1 MISQIDN
8 WVLEAACHQLK
19 EWEGDK
25 LSSDLI
31 LSVNISAK
39 QFHQADFVERVKKA
53 LNHYGIKASRLR
65 FELTETM
72 LVDNIDETIVKMSA
86 INQMGVAFS
95 LDDFGTGYS
104 SLQYLQRLPLIQ
116 LKIDK
121 SFLEDIFSN
130 ENNQRIV
137 ETIINMALGLK
148 LEVIAEGVEAEAQVE
163 FLAIRGCQKYQ
174 GYLFGKPV
182 PVDKFNTS
190 LRIV

>member
-1 MISQIDN
+1 
-8 WVLEAACHQLK
+8 
-19 EWEGDK
+19 
-25 LSSDLI
+25 LI

-53 LNHYGIKASRLR
+53 LNHHGVKASRLR

-148 LEVIAEGVEAEAQVE
+148 LEVIAEGVETEAQLE

-174 GYLFGKPV
+174 GYFFGKPV